1 MTQEL
6 NLANLLQ
13 TLRRRWLLIALV
25 LSVTVG
31 ATLLYGL
38 LRPPAYQARAVLR
51 VRVPQFQWNI
61 DPAVQRIID
70 TRRDW
75 RREFMLLGQTKTVAE
90 RAVAGLNLTV
100 NSDLLARVTLRAEST
115 DSILLDA
122 SGPTAADAAQL
133 ANAWADALQKVVAE
147 QYGTELMYQ
156 EITALGEEFKTRMD
170 SSQQALE
177 AFKAETG
184 QGVGSAETFEAGGLE
199 PDQKELDAK
208 AALQADYQ
216 VALDAVNRLLT
227 QIDEAQAGQRA
238 PTAIAWEMLANDILQ
253 ARAALQ
259 DAPPAFSDLAA
270 WKTWLQAEAQTLQE
284 SVTWFGS
291 AVLKL
296 QAKLATE
303 DSQIYWLTQQ
313 RNLAADP
320 YLAVRRQ
327 LHEIEYQTPID
338 PLSVEILEQASAET
352 ASRSWSLLLRLVIA
366 AVAGLIAGVWL
377 ALLWEFVFTR
387 RPQAIG
393 VSAAS

>member
-1 MTQEL
+1 M
-6 NLANLLQ
+6 
-13 TLRRRWLLIALV
+13 
-25 LSVTVG
+25 
-31 ATLLYGL
+31 
-38 LRPPAYQARAVLR
+38 
-51 VRVPQFQWNI
+51 
-61 DPAVQRIID
+61 QRIID
-70 TRRDW
+70 TKRDW

-122 SGPTAADAAQL
+122 SGPTATDAAQL

-156 EITALGEEFKTRMD
+156 EIADLGQEFKTRMD

-199 PDQKELDAK
+199 PDQKELDAR
-208 AALQADYQ
+208 AGLLADYR
-216 VALDAVNRLLT
+216 VALDAANRLLT

-238 PTAIAWEMLANDILQ
+238 PTAIAWEMLANGIMQ
-253 ARAALQ
+253 ARADLQ
-259 DAPPAFSDLAA
+259 GAPPAFSDLTA
-270 WKTWLQAEAQTLQE
+270 WKTRLQAEAVTLQE
-284 SVTWFGS
+284 SVDWFNS
-291 AVLKL
+291 DVLKL

-303 DSQIYWLTQQ
+303 DSQLYWLTQQ

-338 PLSVEILEQASAET
+338 PLSVEILEQAAAET
-352 ASRSWSLLLRLVIA
+352 ASRSWSVLLRLVIA

-377 ALLWEFVFTR
+377 ALLWDFVFAR
-387 RPQAIG
+387 QPQALG
-393 VSAAS
+393 ARAAR

>member
-25 LSVTVG
+25 LIVTVG
-31 ATLLYGL
+31 ATFVYSL
-38 LRPPAYQARAVLR
+38 LRPPTYQARSVLR

-70 TRRDW
+70 TKRDW

-100 NSDLLARVTLRAEST
+100 NSDLLARVSLRAEST

-147 QYGTELMYQ
+147 QYGTDLMYQ
-156 EITALGEEFKTRMD
+156 EITTLGQEFKTRLD
-170 SSQQALE
+170 SNQQALE

-184 QGVGSAETFEAGGLE
+184 QGVGSSTTTEAAGLE

-216 VALDAVNRLLT
+216 VALDAVNRLLS
-227 QIDEAQAGQRA
+227 QIDEAQAGQRP
-238 PTAIAWEMLANDILQ
+238 PTAIAWEMLTHDILQ

-259 DAPPAFSDLAA
+259 ATRPAYSDLAA
-270 WKTWLQAEAQTLQE
+270 WKTLLQGESAALQE
-284 SVTWFGS
+284 SVAWFS
-291 AVLKL
+291 SDVLKL
-296 QAKLATE
+296 QAKLASE
-303 DSQIYWLTQQ
+303 DSQLYWLTQQ

-338 PLSVEILEQASAET
+338 PLSVEILERAAAEM
-352 ASRSWSLLLRLVIA
+352 ASRSWSVLLRLVIA
-366 AVAGLIAGVWL
+366 GVAGLIAGVWL
-377 ALLWEFVFTR
+377 ALLWDFVFGR
-387 RPQAIG
+387 RPQAMG
-393 VSAAS
+393 VNAAS